1 MAVDAAPARD
11 DTVSVATIRGASAI
25 VLLAYCIFLPLETT
39 YTDRDDLGVHLVLYG
54 VTSATVLGGF
64 LLTFLPWGERHT
76 DALGVALS
84 LVLAASTLGYFWVSP
99 QLPTLVAMGLTL
111 LLVGSAVLGLWSVGR
126 TTVIGIGLTAAYAAI
141 GVLRAPPD
149 PVHGSFA
156 FSVAALAVGVAVAFA
171 CAVGFARVRVRL
183 DLRQR
188 ELTELSSRLM
198 SIQEEERA
206 RLSRELHDELGQSL
220 TAVLSYLWLV
230 EKQLPAREDELHGRV
245 AEARRLASKTL
256 TQIRELSQLLRPSV
270 LDDYGLVPSLDQ
282 HVKAFADREQLLT
295 SFTAAT
301 LPHRLSREVET
312 AVYRITQEALT
323 NVARHARARSVQVTL
338 GVEGDRLR
346 LEVEDDGV
354 GLRSGRHAGPARAGV
369 GLIGIRERVRALGG
383 TVQMGPAN
391 GGQGPGARLEV
402 WLPLEAER

>member
-1 MAVDAAPARD
+1 MPVGAGAVRD
-11 DTVSVATIRGASAI
+11 ETVSVATIRGSSAI
-25 VLLAYCIFLPLETT
+25 VVLAYCIFLPLEVL
-39 YTDRDDLGVHLVLYG
+39 YTDRDDLGEHLVLYG
-54 VTSATVLGGF
+54 VTSASVLAGF
-64 LLTFLPWGERHT
+64 LATFTPWGERHT
-76 DALGVALS
+76 DALGLGLS

-111 LLVGSAVLGLWSVGR
+111 LLVGSAVLGLWSMPRTAVVGG
-126 TTVIGIGLTAAYAAI
+126 VLLVAYAIVGA
-141 GVLRAPPD
+141 LRAPGD
-149 PVHGSFA
+149 PVHGSLA

-171 CAVGFARVRVRL
+171 CAASFDRVRQRL
-183 DLRQR
+183 DGRQR

-230 EKQLPAREDELHGRV
+230 EKQLPANDDELRGRV
-245 AEARRLASKTL
+245 VEARRLASKTL
-256 TQIRELSQLLRPSV
+256 AQIRELSQLLRPSV

-295 SFTAAT
+295 SFSAAT
-301 LPHRLSREVET
+301 LPHRLSRDVET

-354 GLRSGRHAGPARAGV
+354 GLRAGRLDGPARAGV

-383 TVQMGPAN
+383 SVQMGPGN

-402 WLPLEAER
+402 WLPLQSER

>member
-1 MAVDAAPARD
+1 MAVGAATARD
-11 DTVSVATIRGASAI
+11 ETVSVATIRGASSI
-25 VLLAYCIFLPLETT
+25 VVLAYCVFLPLEAT
-39 YTDRDDLGVHLVLYG
+39 YTDRDDLAEHLVLYG
-54 VTSATVLGGF
+54 VTSASVLVGF
-64 LLTFLPWGERHT
+64 LVTFLPWGERHT
-76 DALGVALS
+76 DALGLALS
-84 LVLAASTLGYFWVSP
+84 LVLAVSTLGYFWVSP
-99 QLPTLVAMGLTL
+99 QLPILVAMGLTL
-111 LLVGSAVLGLWSVGR
+111 LLVGSAVLGLWSMTR
-126 TTVIGIGLTAAYAAI
+126 TGVI
-141 GVLRAPPD
+141 GVLLTLAYAIIGALRTPPD

-171 CAVGFARVRVRL
+171 CATSFGRVRARL
-183 DLRQR
+183 DGRTR

-230 EKQLPAREDELHGRV
+230 EKQLPSADDELHGRV

-256 TQIRELSQLLRPSV
+256 AQIRELSQLLRPSV

-282 HVKAFADREQLLT
+282 HVKSFADREQLRT
-295 SFTAAT
+295 SFSAAT
-301 LPHRLSREVET
+301 LPHRLSRDVET

-338 GVEGDRLR
+338 AVHGDRLR

-354 GLRSGRHAGPARAGV
+354 GLRTDRLPGAARAGV

-383 TVQMGPAN
+383 TVLIGPGN

-402 WLPLEAER
+402 WLPLLSEH

>member
-1 MAVDAAPARD
+1 MAGDAGTARE

-25 VLLAYCIFLPLETT
+25 VVLAYCIFLPLEAT
-39 YTDRDDLGVHLVLYG
+39 YTDRDDLAEHLVLYG
-54 VTSATVLGGF
+54 ITSGTVLAGF
-64 LLTFLPWGERHT
+64 VATFLPWGERHT
-76 DALGVALS
+76 DVLGLGLA
-84 LVLAASTLGYFWVSP
+84 LVLAASTLVYFWVSP

-126 TTVIGIGLTAAYAAI
+126 TAVIGIALTAAYVAI
-141 GVLRAPPD
+141 GAVRAPAD
-149 PVHGSFA
+149 PVHGEFA
-156 FSVAALAVGVAVAFA
+156 FSAAALAVGVAVALA
-171 CAVGFARVRVRL
+171 CAASFARVRVRL
-183 DLRQR
+183 DLRQQ

-230 EKQLPAREDELHGRV
+230 EKQLPPRDDELHGRV
-245 AEARRLASKTL
+245 VEARRLASKTL
-256 TQIRELSQLLRPSV
+256 AQIRELSQLLRPSV

-301 LPHRLSREVET
+301 LPHRLPRDVET
-312 AVYRITQEALT
+312 AIYRITQEALT

-354 GLRSGRHAGPARAGV
+354 GLRTGRLQGAARAGV

-383 TVQMGPAN
+383 TVHMGPGN
-391 GGQGPGARLEV
+391 GGQGPGARLAV
-402 WLPLEAER
+402 WLPLETER